1 MGIASL
7 DPSVQIILIP
17 VILFSLSFHEFS
29 HGWVAFRLGD
39 PTAQQYGRLTLNPIA
54 HLDMFGTL
62 ALYFMGFGWAKP
74 VPVDVGKLN
83 NPRRDAT
90 WVALAG
96 PASNFLL
103 ALICGIGFSVLFR
116 MMANGTEVPTV
127 VMKVLQVGLFI
138 NISLGV
144 FNFLPIPPLDGSRI
158 LEGFI
163 PIEHRHIVHKMEH
176 YGPMVLIGLIAF
188 GWMTG
193 FSVIWVIMG
202 PIIGLLSSL
211 FTAGLL

>member
-7 DPSVQIILIP
+7 DPTVQVILIP

-29 HGWVAFRLGD
+29 HGWVAFQFGD
-39 PTAQQYGRLTLNPIA
+39 PTAHQHGRLTLNPLA

-74 VPVDVGKLN
+74 VPVDVGRLR
-83 NPRRDAT
+83 NPKRDST
-90 WVALAG
+90 LVALAG
-96 PASNFLL
+96 PGSNFLL
-103 ALICGIGFSVLFR
+103 ALICGISFSVLLK
-116 MMANGTEVPTV
+116 MAASGTEVPMV
-127 VMKVLQVGLFI
+127 ILDVLQVGLFI

-163 PIEHRHIVHKMEH
+163 PYEHRHIVLKMEQV
-176 YGPMVLIGLIAF
+176 GPMVLIGLIAF
-188 GWMTG
+188 GWITG
-193 FSVIWVIMG
+193 FSIIWMVMG
-202 PIIGLLSSL
+202 PIIKTLAGL
-211 FTAGLL
+211 FTLGIL